1 MTVNDIIRESNTI
14 KLSDFVCLTSIQT
27 QEDIKKLTEQGYDVG
42 YTQSEWEKEY
52 SLPAGKI
59 FYAKSM
65 YSSVYYVDYNNTSY
79 PLIFPLQIFGKQ
91 RLSPIPNETNEE
103 FCESIRKRVVTFSNL
118 HDSALATYFHNLG
131 GYLAIDA
138 LQEYVRRNEPSAE
151 MFNVFFSV
159 YEVTDFGCG
168 RFTNEEMKKVISGM
182 DDTAKTK
189 RSKILRK
196 LPDEV
201 TIYRGEAEA
210 STPYTTS
217 FSWTT
222 NPRIAYFFA
231 CRYSNGFARVIT
243 GKVKKDDILYTPNR
257 SNEKEVL
264 VFPEKVYDISIEEQ
278 FSPQDVVPSITE
290 EDLDLYYQWRNKVN
304 ALYCLPTSSEHDALH
319 TIRVLLLAIFIVQ
332 EECIELDDDAMHQ
345 LLEAITYHDIGR
357 KNDSEDPKH
366 GEDSVKIY
374 KLNHTDP
381 TVEFLIQYHCINDK
395 KALKIL
401 ESNKTIEN
409 KENALTLYKIM
420 KDADAL
426 DRVRFGLMD
435 LDERYLRF
443 NASKQLVLTAK
454 VCLESITDGK

>member
-14 KLSDFVCLTSIQT
+14 KLSDFVCLTSVQT
-27 QEDIKKLTEQGYDVG
+27 QEDVKKLSEQGYDVG
-42 YTQSEWEKEY
+42 FTQPEWEKEY
-52 SLPAGKI
+52 SLPAEKI
-59 FYAKSM
+59 FYAKSF
-65 YSSVYYVDYNNTSY
+65 YSSVYYVDYDNASY
-79 PLIFPLQIFGKQ
+79 PLVFPLQIFGRQ
-91 RLSPIPNETNEE
+91 RLSPIPSETSEE
-103 FCESIRKRVVTFSNL
+103 FCESIRKRITTFSNL
-118 HDSALATYFHNLG
+118 HDSALATYFYNLG
-131 GYLAIDA
+131 GYLAIDV

-151 MFNVFFSV
+151 MFNIFSSV
-159 YEVTDFGCG
+159 YELIDFGCG
-168 RFTNEEMKKVISGM
+168 RFTHEEMEKVISGM
-182 DDTAKTK
+182 DNTTK
-189 RSKILRK
+189 KKHSKILRK
-196 LPDEV
+196 FPDEV

-222 NPRIAYFFA
+222 SPRIAYFFA
-231 CRYSNGFARVIT
+231 CRYSNGFARVVT
-243 GKVKKDDILYTPNR
+243 GKVKKEDILYTPNH

-278 FSPQDVVPSITE
+278 FSPQDVVPSVTE
-290 EDLDLYYQWRNKVN
+290 EDLNLYYQWRSKVN

-319 TIRVLLLAIFIVQ
+319 TIRVLLLAILIVQ
-332 EECIELDDDAMHQ
+332 EEYINLDDDAMHQ

-381 TVEFLIQYHCINDK
+381 TVEFLIQYHCIDDK

-401 ESNKTIEN
+401 ESSKTIEN

>member
-1 MTVNDIIRESNTI
+1 M
-14 KLSDFVCLTSIQT
+14 
-27 QEDIKKLTEQGYDVG
+27 
-42 YTQSEWEKEY
+42 
-52 SLPAGKI
+52 
-59 FYAKSM
+59 
-65 YSSVYYVDYNNTSY
+65 
-79 PLIFPLQIFGKQ
+79 
-91 RLSPIPNETNEE
+91 
-103 FCESIRKRVVTFSNL
+103 
-118 HDSALATYFHNLG
+118 
-131 GYLAIDA
+131 
-138 LQEYVRRNEPSAE
+138 
-151 MFNVFFSV
+151 
-159 YEVTDFGCG
+159 
-168 RFTNEEMKKVISGM
+168 
-182 DDTAKTK
+182 
-189 RSKILRK
+189 
-196 LPDEV
+196 
-201 TIYRGEAEA
+201 
-210 STPYTTS
+210 
-217 FSWTT
+217 
-222 NPRIAYFFA
+222 
-231 CRYSNGFARVIT
+231 IT

-257 SNEKEVL
+257 SDEKEVL
-264 VFPEKVYDISIEEQ
+264 VFPKKVYDISIEEQ
-278 FSPQDVVPSITE
+278 FSPQDVVPSVTE
-290 EDLDLYYQWRNKVN
+290 EDLDLYYQWRSKVN

-319 TIRVLLLAIFIVQ
+319 TIRVLLLAILIVQ
-332 EECIELDDDAMHQ
+332 EEYIELDDDAMHQ

-381 TVEFLIQYHCINDK
+381 TVEFLIQYHCIDDK